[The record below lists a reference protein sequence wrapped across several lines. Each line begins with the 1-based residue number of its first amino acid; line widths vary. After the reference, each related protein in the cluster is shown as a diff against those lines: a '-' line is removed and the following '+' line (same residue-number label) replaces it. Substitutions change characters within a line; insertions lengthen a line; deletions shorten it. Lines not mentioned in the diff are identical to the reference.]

1 MEDASVGE
9 IKRPLP
15 AGTAGRRSAEGVEDL
30 SLHILDIAENSV
42 RARAKRIEITI
53 TRDAAGD
60 LLTVEVKDDGSG
72 MDQET
77 LAGPRSLLY
86 DKGKKTG
93 LGIPFLAQAARAAGG
108 ALTIDSAP
116 GTGTRMSVTFKWSHV
131 DRPVIGSMADTLL
144 TLIAGHPDL
153 DVLYEERD
161 DGGVFRFDTREIKK
175 DLEEVPINAPEAL
188 DAIRAMLKEQIGFE

>member
-1 MEDASVGE
+1 
-9 IKRPLP
+9 
-15 AGTAGRRSAEGVEDL
+15 VEDL

-60 LLTVEVKDDGSG
+60 FLTVEVKDDGSG
-72 MDQET
+72 MDRET
-77 LAGPRSLLY
+77 LARVRDPFFTT
-86 DKGKKTG
+86 KGKKTG
-93 LGIPFLAQAARAAGG
+93 LGIPFLAQAAEQAGG
-108 ALTIDSAP
+108 SLTVDSAP
-116 GTGTRMSVTFKWSHV
+116 GTGTRLSVTFKWSHV

-161 DGGVFRFDTREIKK
+161 DNAVFRFDTREIKK

-188 DAIRAMLKEQIGFE
+188 DAIRAMLKEQIKFEM